1 MLCTLRRLLLG
12 SSSCVCTARH
22 TSSVAH
28 NIPRA
33 RCRRQEQVYQWTPE
47 EVSKNLLR
55 MEEQVDN
62 GQPLDPK
69 QLAKLLAPIRRHR

>member
-1 MLCTLRRLLLG
+1 MLRRLLP
-12 SSSCVCTARH
+12 SFSSCVSNARLA
-22 TSSVAH
+22 SSIA
-28 NIPRA
+28 PRA
-33 RCRRQEQVYQWTPE
+33 KSRRQEQIYQWTPE